1 MVRLIG
7 FVVWKRIGCKHVQA
21 IYCHEGS
28 KVQDIQLAGQHLVG
42 DELCTPQR
50 LPGEQVCAS
59 VPATVCI
66 EIILPLKAMPYS
78 LCHLLSNRPHVSS

>member
-7 FVVWKRIGCKHVQA
+7 FVVRKRIGREHVQA

-28 KVQDIQLAGQHLVG
+28 KAQDIQLAGQHLVE
-42 DELCTPQR
+42 DELYTPQR

-59 VPATVCI
+59 GRATVCI
-66 EIILPLKAMPYS
+66 EIILPLEAMQYS